1 VSRRFPSLR
10 SSSRP
15 PAGRPPRRGEAGSAY
30 IMVLLALLVISVLG
44 FSLVFITQTEM
55 EIGANERTIQR
66 TFYGSESGLAIAS
79 ARVLVTSD
87 HRPTVVEFKEPGAKI
102 NVIQRLEI
110 APAVP
115 IYDAPC
121 NLCEINNTGTYQEK
135 AYRKINNA
143 LTVKASRVV
152 GSRNLGTKTVASM
165 LELQPWKSP
174 VEAYLAIGNDAQLSQ
189 VRW

>member
-1 VSRRFPSLR
+1 MPRSARPAHRPS
-10 SSSRP
+10 
-15 PAGRPPRRGEAGSAY
+15 PAAPRAGERGSAY
-30 IMVLLALLVISVLG
+30 ILALLALLVVSVLG

-55 EIGANERTIQR
+55 EIGSNERTIQR
-66 TFYGSESGLAIAS
+66 IFYGSESGLAIAS

-87 HRPTVVEFKEPGAKI
+87 HRPTVVEYKEPGATLD
-102 NVIQRLEI
+102 VIQRLEI

-143 LTVKASRVV
+143 LTVRASRVV
-152 GSRNLGTKTVASM
+152 GSRTLATKTVASM